1 MRYKAT
7 VAVAM
12 SGGVDSAVSALLLK
26 NAGYKV
32 FGVFMK
38 NWEDDDQ
45 CNSRED
51 FIDAV
56 SVAET
61 LKIDIFQV
69 NFSKDYKKKVFDNFL
84 LSLSSGNT
92 PNPDVFCNSEIKF
105 NNLLNLSLIHI

>member
-1 MRYKAT
+1 MNYKAT

-12 SGGVDSAVSALLLK
+12 SGGVDSAVSTLLLK

-32 FGVFMK
+32 FSVIFMK

-51 FIDAV
+51 FVDAV

-61 LKIDIFQV
+61 LKIDILQV
-69 NFSKDYKKKVFDNFL
+69 NFLRIIKKKVFDKFL

-92 PNPDVFCNSEIKF
+92 PNPNVFCNSEIKF
-105 NNLLNLSLIHI
+105 NNLLNYSL